1 MHKKIENKEKI
12 LFNID
17 TIDKSGML
25 KIQRRLNDTVLKRRK
40 EMNYKGYHR
49 EEYLEGM
56 QKIIGLRS
64 QIETYMDK
72 IFEEGVENIVLCG
85 IGGTISIM
93 LPIEKFMKKRTAMPV
108 YVENAAELVL
118 GNNKA
123 IGEKSLVVLYSASG
137 TTKETVAAVRYCN
150 EQHIPNIGVSYK
162 MDTPLYDEL
171 QYPLLGTGEDEY
183 SCDGDYMNLF
193 LIAATFLK
201 ENGDMPD
208 YEQFIEALSQLP
220 EAMANTKE
228 EADEEMKKLAFAI
241 KDENYSLLVGGG
253 NVWGPTYCYAM
264 CYMEEMQ
271 WMRTKSIQAPEFF
284 HGTLE
289 LLEED
294 TNIMIFNGEDEA
306 RPLTDRVINFA
317 NRISKKVRVI
327 DTKNYAKGQVAATYR
342 GDFSPAILE
351 AVLGRL
357 TAHLEDATGH
367 SLDIRRYYRVM
378 EY

>member
-1 MHKKIENKEKI
+1 
-12 LFNID
+12 
-17 TIDKSGML
+17 ML
-25 KIQRRLNDTVLKRRK
+25 KIQRCMSDIVLKRRR
-40 EMNYKGYHR
+40 EMSYKGYDR
-49 EEYLEGM
+49 KKYLEGM
-56 QKIIGLRS
+56 QKIIELQP
-64 QIETYMDK
+64 QIEKYMDE
-72 IFEEGVENIVLCG
+72 IFNLGIENIVLCG

-93 LPIEKFMKKRTAMPV
+93 MPIEKFMKKRTTMPV
-108 YVENAAELVL
+108 YIENAAELVL
-118 GNNKA
+118 GSNKA

-150 EQHIPNIGVSYK
+150 ENNIPNIGVSYK
-162 MDTPLYDEL
+162 KDTPLYDEL
-171 QYPLLGTGEDEY
+171 KYPILGTGEDEY

-193 LIAATFLK
+193 LIAAAFLK
-201 ENGDMPD
+201 KNGDMPD
-208 YEQFIEALSQLP
+208 YEEFIEALTHLP

-228 EADEEMKKLAFAI
+228 EADETMKKLAFDI
-241 KDENYSLLVGGG
+241 RNENYSILVGGG
-253 NVWGPTYCYAM
+253 NVWGPTYCFAM

-271 WMRTKSIQAPEFF
+271 WMRTKSIQSPEFF

-294 TNIMIFNGEDEA
+294 TNIMIFNGEDET
-306 RPLTDRVINFA
+306 RPLTERVINFA

-327 DTKNYAKGQVAATYR
+327 DTKDYVKGQVDERYR

>member
-1 MHKKIENKEKI
+1 
-12 LFNID
+12 
-17 TIDKSGML
+17 
-25 KIQRRLNDTVLKRRK
+25 
-40 EMNYKGYHR
+40 MNYKGYNR
-49 EEYLEGM
+49 ETYLEGM
-56 QKIIGLRS
+56 QKTLALRPV
-64 QIETYMDK
+64 IEKYMED
-72 IFEEGVENIVLCG
+72 IFSHGIENIVLCG

-93 LPIEKFMKKRTAMPV
+93 LPIEKFLKKRTKMPV

-123 IGEKSLVVLYSASG
+123 IGKKSLVVLYSASG
-137 TTKETVAAVRYCN
+137 TTKETVEAVRYCN
-150 EQHIPNIGVSYK
+150 EHHIPNIGVSYK
-162 MDTPLYDEL
+162 KDTPLYEEL
-171 QYPLLGTGEDEY
+171 KYPILGIGEDEY

-193 LIAATFLK
+193 LIASEFLK
-201 ENGDMPD
+201 KNGDMPD
-208 YEQFIEALSQLP
+208 YESFMQALARLP
-220 EAMANTKE
+220 EAMADTKE
-228 EADEEMKKLAFAI
+228 EADAAMKELAYGI
-241 KDENYSLLVGGG
+241 KDETYHMLVGAG
-253 NVWGPTYCYAM
+253 NVWGPTYCFAM

-271 WMRTKSIQAPEFF
+271 WMKTKSIQSPEFF

-294 TNIMIFNGEDEA
+294 TNIMIFNGEDET
-306 RPLTDRVINFA
+306 RPLTDRVIHFA
-317 NRISKKVRVI
+317 NKISKKVRVI
-327 DTKNYAKGQVAATYR
+327 DTKDYVSGKVDEKYR

>member
-1 MHKKIENKEKI
+1 
-12 LFNID
+12 
-17 TIDKSGML
+17 
-25 KIQRRLNDTVLKRRK
+25 
-40 EMNYKGYHR
+40 MNYKGYHR